1 MQDAASCLGILAC
14 GTLGNRKPGVR
25 MGLMRKVQTFQ
36 ELAGAPSVTANSNP
50 YDRVDGKHELAAA
63 RAVIPRPSTPG
74 IFVPDFGTSG
84 DQLVEAVSDS
94 HRPTRICRCEA
105 RPLTF
110 FVVQNVQRANREE
123 VILRKL
129 PLCVV
134 NESYRGSVSG
144 DRRSGSDACKPG
156 TRRTEVD
163 GSTDQGVRLVNVI
176 RLGRRQERSCF
187 IEAVCP
193 GDIGLLQIIVPAFE
207 MTVVDRVDAAKD
219 RIVVAL

>member
-36 ELAGAPSVTANSNP
+36 ELAGAPSVTAKSEP
-50 YDRVDGKHELAAA
+50 YDRVDGKHELATA
-63 RAVIPRPSTPG
+63 RAVIPRPRTPG
-74 IFVPDFGTSG
+74 IFVPDFRTSG
-84 DQLVEAVSDS
+84 DQLVEVVSDS
-94 HRPTRICRCEA
+94 HGPTRVSSRKT
-105 RPLTF
+105 RPLAF
-110 FVVQNVQRANREE
+110 LVVQNVQWANREE
-123 VILRKL
+123 VSLRKL
-129 PLCVV
+129 QLCVV
-134 NESYRGSVSG
+134 HESYRGSVSG
-144 DRRSGSDACKPG
+144 DRRSGSDAFKPG
-156 TRRTEVD
+156 TRRTKVD

-207 MTVVDRVDAAKD
+207 MT
-219 RIVVAL
+219 